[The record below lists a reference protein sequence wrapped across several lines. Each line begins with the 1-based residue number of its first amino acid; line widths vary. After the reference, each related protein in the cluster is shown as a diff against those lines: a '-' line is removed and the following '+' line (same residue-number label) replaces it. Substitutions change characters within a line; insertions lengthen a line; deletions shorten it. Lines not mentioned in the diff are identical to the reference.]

1 MGLSTNKKKF
11 AAFTIIMPIF
21 IVCIMI
27 LSIIF
32 GTKDISLIDVMKA
45 LFQFDIDNLD
55 HQIIWSG
62 RIPRILAVLFVGA
75 FLGVAGAIMQ
85 GVTRNF
91 LASPSILGVTDGSAF
106 IVTIAIVFIPGI
118 SNFNLVVL
126 SMLGSLLGAGLV
138 FGFASFIKNG
148 LSPIRLAII
157 GTVIGTFLSS
167 IGTAIAMKYGLSQTI
182 TMWYNAKLHTV
193 EMEMVLLCV
202 PIGLIGLVL
211 AFTMSNSVTIISLGE
226 DTAISLGQR
235 TRVVKILSILAV
247 AILTGTAVAL
257 VGKIGFVGLVVPH
270 LIRMLVSVDYRYII
284 PCSAVMGGFF
294 LLLCDL
300 ISRYINFPFET
311 PIGVVTS
318 LIGVPFF
325 LYLIRKRGG
334 EKYAA

>member
-1 MGLSTNKKKF
+1 MSFTTSKKKLIV
-11 AAFTIIMPIF
+11 FTTVLPILIVAIVLLAIIY
-21 IVCIMI
+21 
-27 LSIIF
+27 
-32 GTKDISLIDVMKA
+32 GTKDITIANVFQA
-45 LFQFDIDNLD
+45 IFQFDENNID

-62 RIPRILAVLFVGA
+62 RLPRILAVLFVGA
-75 FLGVAGAIMQ
+75 FLGVAGALMQ

-106 IVTIAIVFIPGI
+106 LVTMAIVFIPTI
-118 SNFNLVVL
+118 SNFQLVLL
-126 SMLGSLLGAGLV
+126 SMLGSFIGAALV

-167 IGTAIAMKYGLSQTI
+167 IGSAIAMKHGESQSI

-193 EMEMVLLCV
+193 QMEMVYLCV
-202 PIGLIGLVL
+202 PLGLIGLIIAL
-211 AFTMSNSVTIISLGE
+211 MLSNSVTILSLGE
-226 DTAISLGQR
+226 ETAVSLGQR
-235 TRVVKILSILAV
+235 TRIVKVLSMVAV

-257 VGKIGFVGLVVPH
+257 VGKIAFIGLVVPH
-270 LIRMLVSVDYRYII
+270 LVRMLVSVDYRYII
-284 PCSAVMGGFF
+284 PCSAVMGAFF
-294 LLLCDL
+294 LAACDL

-311 PIGVVTS
+311 PVGVVTA

-325 LYLIRKRGG
+325 LYLIRKKGG